1 MYMTVRRKKVY
12 RHDYPYCPSSGNTD
26 IESGYPNK
34 KKKEK
39 GKRKKENDAAFPN
52 ADAPTAIPLELTIGQ
67 ACSLPHREGVLRC
80 VQENKL
86 RSLRLPISSL
96 DQPATYRAISHSP
109 HLLTGTPKKVSNADK
124 NVSPGHQG
132 AGERQRRV
140 GQGRQ
145 AAAVGS
151 AAMAGYHFVKW
162 WFRVVRK
169 PLQSDDAE

>member
-1 MYMTVRRKKVY
+1 MTIRIVRPLGTRISNPVTQTRKK
-12 RHDYPYCPSSGNTD
+12 
-26 IESGYPNK
+26 
-34 KKKEK
+34 K
-39 GKRKKENDAAFPN
+39 GKGKKENDAAFPN

-124 NVSPGHQG
+124 MSHRGTK
-132 AGERQRRV
+132 
-140 GQGRQ
+140 GQEN
-145 AAAVGS
+145 GS
-151 AAMAGYHFVKW
+151 GG
-162 WFRVVRK
+162 
-169 PLQSDDAE
+169 